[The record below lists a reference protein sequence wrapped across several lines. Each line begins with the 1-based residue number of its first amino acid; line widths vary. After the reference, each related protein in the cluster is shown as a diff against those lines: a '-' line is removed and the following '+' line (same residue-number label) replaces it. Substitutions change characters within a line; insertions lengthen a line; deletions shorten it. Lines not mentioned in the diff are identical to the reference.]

1 VIDKESLLAREDNF
15 KDIHFDISK
24 VINDTSLFMEENLI
38 RITFNSDN
46 PDPIEVSVEKYTNF
60 YRVSYWDGYA
70 VNEFYD
76 YQLLNKALK
85 KFSKFSYKALD
96 NINKFGLK

>member
-1 VIDKESLLAREDNF
+1 MTDKESLLAREDNF

-46 PDPIEVSVEKYTNF
+46 PDPIEV
-60 YRVSYWDGYA
+60 
-70 VNEFYD
+70 
-76 YQLLNKALK
+76 
-85 KFSKFSYKALD
+85 
-96 NINKFGLK
+96 